1 MTKFNDDFVREVQ
14 QYWHEHKND
23 IKYKKEGGVHR
34 KVNIDRKFNK
44 EDLAEHFNLTPGQ
57 AHRIIYIRKLN
68 GGHDGQTE

>member
-1 MTKFNDDFVREVQ
+1 MTKFNDDFVNEVQ

-34 KVNIDRKFNK
+34 KVNIDRKFTMD
-44 EDLAEHFNLTPGQ
+44 DLAEHFNLTGGQ
-57 AHRIIYIRKLN
+57 ARRIVYIRKLN